1 MPIDRPPT
9 LVFPPALIRR
19 AESKEQAACQY
30 LIARAKIP
38 RSGAQPS
45 QVPRFIPE
53 LLTTLQKSQ
62 QRYLPMKTM
71 SLPPKGLW
79 TQPFEE
85 TPQDYNYRLE
95 LGPKGD
101 LDTTLAISSDG
112 YPCLETD
119 PVRNLLQQP
128 PHTLSHAERDL
139 FRPQIPMTAKAY
151 TTVFNG
157 KLVFVLEKE
166 NKGVKTYRMEF
177 NHNPDGT
184 VPIIWAVIR
193 FDAPTRKYNKYIAS
207 IKKCLS
213 TIVWIDKIDIPVPA
227 VSSEQNTAK

>member
-38 RSGAQPS
+38 RPRAQPS
-45 QVPRFIPE
+45 QLPRLIPE

-62 QRYLPMKTM
+62 QRYLPMKSM

-85 TPQDYNYRLE
+85 TPQDYNYRLK

-101 LDTTLAISSDG
+101 LDITLAISSDG
-112 YPCLETD
+112 YSCLETD
-119 PVRNLLQQP
+119 PVLALLQQP

-139 FRPQIPMTAKAY
+139 FRPQISMTAKPY

-157 KLVFVLEKE
+157 RLRIIEGK
-166 NKGVKTYRMEF
+166 VKAALKTIEWLDQDDIKIEYR
-177 NHNPDGT
+177 
-184 VPIIWAVIR
+184 
-193 FDAPTRKYNKYIAS
+193 
-207 IKKCLS
+207 
-213 TIVWIDKIDIPVPA
+213 
-227 VSSEQNTAK
+227 